1 MTLIAVVLV
10 IINAGATCAAEY
22 LLRQVPPAQMGP
34 TDSNGSFSV
43 SPAAMDVDYDGQTA
57 FDAAANG
64 DFPLVVLLWG
74 MAMAVQPQP
83 ADLLA
88 ARDRAGNSLAHY
100 AAAGGS
106 DTCDTM
112 HFLMQQMQAS
122 GRQQT
127 LLDAKNDAGETPLMR
142 AAHAGNMRLA
152 DTLLRSGYVD
162 LLAQD
167 ARGNTAA
174 HHAAAQGHLWML
186 HFLLEAE
193 QRRNNALA
201 SQGKEVEIETLGGY
215 SKQHRTVLHYACMSE
230 YKPMVQYLLT
240 RGFDANE
247 ADAEGKTCLDVAKE
261 RNLLWLEDL
270 LTGKAQA
277 ADPPTHMRKTRGI
290 VAVLHGALLLAILA
304 TSYWLVWWL
313 ALPLILIVLWKSLS
327 AFRQPGH
334 GHSHGGHSHGSA
346 LKNLANMH
354 PSKRDVVVALNVSLE
369 QIEQGPTAASI
380 ARSKKIKNET
390 SVGLHTLTRPQP
402 ESAMGIWMAWVGL
415 FTLLYIELWVDS
427 KYKDFTNSHT
437 IFMGITGGA
446 EVVFLAVW
454 ARLAFLYPTDPGSIT
469 TYEQDV
475 KAMLEGAS
483 RAEAPDMTKFCR
495 TCLVKKPIR
504 SKHCG
509 QCGVCIARH
518 DHHCAWIN
526 RCVGYDNH
534 RLFFSFLLTHCIV
547 LGIYAALAILVLS
560 DATHDLHA
568 ERMKSE
574 GSRSSNSLS
583 AMDVWTE
590 IPSLVSKH
598 LLVIIVLLWSFM
610 AFVALA
616 MMLNQ
621 HINNIEK
628 NLTINEQMNWRRY
641 AYMTQP
647 PSTGSKD
654 SKSDKQPAP
663 RAMSNPF
670 DRGFKANVT
679 EFFFHSGSSAVN
691 YHQVF
696 TVPARGIGVTS
707 PVTTASVE
715 MSSTS
720 EDQGEKTDASNN
732 V

>member
-1 MTLIAVVLV
+1 
-10 IINAGATCAAEY
+10 
-22 LLRQVPPAQMGP
+22 
-34 TDSNGSFSV
+34 
-43 SPAAMDVDYDGQTA
+43 MDVDYDGQTA

-88 ARDRAGNSLAHY
+88 ARDKRGNSLAHY
-100 AAAGGS
+100 AAAGAE

-122 GRQQT
+122 GREQQT
-127 LLDAKNDAGETPLMR
+127 LLDAKNGAGETPLMR
-142 AAHAGNMRLA
+142 AAHAGNLRLA

-193 QRRNNALA
+193 QRRNAALA
-201 SQGKEVEIETLGGY
+201 KTGQPGRTTMLGGY
-215 SKQHRTVLHYACMSE
+215 SLQHRNVLHYACMSE

-247 ADAEGKTCLDVAKE
+247 ADAEGKTCMDIAKT

-270 LTGKAQA
+270 LSGKAKA
-277 ADPPTHMRKTRGI
+277 ADPPTHMRKTRGL
-290 VAVLHGALLLAILA
+290 VAVLHGALLLAILS

-313 ALPLILIVLWKSLS
+313 ALPLILIVLGKSLS

-334 GHSHGGHSHGSA
+334 GHGHGGHSHGA
-346 LKNLANMH
+346 AHKNVANLH
-354 PSKRDVVVALNVSLE
+354 PSKRNVVVALDVSLE
-369 QIEQGPTAASI
+369 RLEQGPTEAMA
-380 ARSKKIKNET
+380 ARSKKVKNET
-390 SVGLHTLTRPQP
+390 SVGLHTLTRAQP
-402 ESAMGIWMAWVGL
+402 ESAMGIWMAWVSL
-415 FTLLYIELWVDS
+415 FTMLYIVLWVDS
-427 KYKDFTNSHT
+427 TYKDFADSHA
-437 IFMGITGGA
+437 IFLGIAGGV
-446 EVVFLAVW
+446 EVLFLVVW
-454 ARLAFLYPTDPGSIT
+454 AKLAFIYPTDPGMIT

-475 KAMLEGAS
+475 KAMLEKAT
-483 RAEAPDMTKFCR
+483 RAETPDMTKFCR
-495 TCLVKKPIR
+495 TCLVTKPIR

-509 QCGVCIARH
+509 QCGICIARH

-526 RCVGYDNH
+526 RCVGYNNH
-534 RLFFSFLLTHCIV
+534 RSFFGFLVLHCIV
-547 LGIYAALAILVLS
+547 LGVYFALAILVLS

-568 ERMKSE
+568 ERVKAD
-574 GSRSSNSLS
+574 GSGSSDSLS
-583 AMDVWTE
+583 AMDVWVE

-598 LLVIIVLLWSFM
+598 LLVIMVLVWSLL
-610 AFVALA
+610 AFIALA
-616 MMLNQ
+616 MMTNQ

-641 AYMTQP
+641 AYMTK
-647 PSTGSKD
+647 PSASGSKGD
-654 SKSDKQPAP
+654 TDGKKPAP
-663 RAMSNPF
+663 GAMSNPF
-670 DRGFKANVT
+670 DRGFKMNVV
-679 EFFFHSGSSAVN
+679 EFFFRSGSSAVD
-691 YHQVF
+691 YRKVF
-696 TVPARGIGVTS
+696 TVPSQGGSITS
-707 PVTTASVE
+707 SVTTTSVE
-715 MSSTS
+715 MSTTS
-720 EDQGEKTDASNN
+720 EEKADASDI